1 MPYSKNTGNRVIMSD
16 WGKWG
21 IGVSCRIVQSKGGNT
36 MSIEVPYFWKYLV
49 VNEDGIAVGIS
60 DDAPEKGKKEYEEFK
75 KYEKEMESKGIKI

>member
-1 MPYSKNTGNRVIMSD
+1 
-16 WGKWG
+16 
-21 IGVSCRIVQSKGGNT
+21 